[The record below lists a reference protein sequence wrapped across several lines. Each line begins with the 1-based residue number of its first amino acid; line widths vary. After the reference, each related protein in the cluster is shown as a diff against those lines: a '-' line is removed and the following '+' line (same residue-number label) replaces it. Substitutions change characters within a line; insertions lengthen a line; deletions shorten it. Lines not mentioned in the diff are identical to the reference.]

1 MDVLAYENKGAVPA
15 PTSSLADRTD
25 IHITSGGPT
34 QHINLPRPPTSTGG
48 IETFIGAHYTA
59 IPRFSPS
66 ISANE
71 EVSKESRRFK
81 CSREQTLALERLY
94 QQCPKPNQATKRDLA
109 HAINL
114 SPTRVNIWFQ
124 NRRHRAKKHKE
135 VQEAKMAKILETAGR
150 KRMAKIAMEDPL
162 LDSPIELE
170 TPTSATSGHS
180 SLPLLTTEFKPIG
193 SDNHSAQYSS
203 PKEAA
208 AASLARSIAI
218 ASAYAS
224 TFSPNGDGVN
234 QEYHPG
240 TGSYDGTPPANYSL
254 DPYHPNF
261 YPVSTFSDWGSTYS
275 SVGYTPNPAG
285 QTEDPFEYDKL
296 STLNSPYH
304 NGPISSMSGLP
315 PVFHDD
321 YSAFA
326 AAVQMNAMPK
336 AINMSLKSKGQVP
349 CGLVLK
355 NNHGDERPLL
365 PRLTTCPDLSN
376 LDGFSAP
383 HGLRPMQSAS
393 EASSPIER
401 GSKLLAPQMERSQ
414 SYTDRPT
421 LQQEIAL
428 RRLRP
433 IPPTIS
439 ANSRAQRIFQNKVS
453 VPQSPLRSEH
463 CTPLPTPPSDADFA
477 TSAMRHNLKR
487 KPSDLSKEHSP
498 DVPDLESDG
507 GFTNGEDVVSKQNA
521 GSPPPTPETAGLAQ
535 AASGQFKEEP
545 DQHFTSFTRMLEQ
558 NSPELTSTGYGEH
571 SNQQPRVEDWIS
583 GHHSQQQYWG
593 PEHPRG
599 DNRMSFDIP
608 SIDVQHLPPLAYGM
622 HDGRHHE

>member
-1 MDVLAYENKGAVPA
+1 MPA
-15 PTSSLADRTD
+15 PPTSSLSDRTD
-25 IHITSGGPT
+25 VHVTSGAPA
-34 QHINLPRPPTSTGG
+34 QHINLPRPPASTGH
-48 IETFIGAHYTA
+48 IETYIGAHYTA
-59 IPRFSPS
+59 IPRFTPS
-66 ISANE
+66 IANE
-71 EVSKESRRFK
+71 EATKEPRRFK

-135 VQEAKMAKILETAGR
+135 IQEAKMAKILETAGR
-150 KRMAKIAMEDPL
+150 KRMAKIAMEAPL
-162 LDSPIELE
+162 SESSVELE
-170 TPTSATSGHS
+170 TPTSATSGHH
-180 SLPLLTTEFKPIG
+180 SLPLLTTEFKPHG
-193 SDNHSAQYSS
+193 PDNHSGQYSS

-224 TFSPNGDGVN
+224 TFSPSGDGVAN
-234 QEYHPG
+234 EYHPPAG
-240 TGSYDGTPPANYSL
+240 PYDGTPPANYSL

-275 SVGYTPNPAG
+275 SVGYTPTPAN
-285 QTEDPFEYDKL
+285 QAEDPFEYDKL

-304 NGPISSMSGLP
+304 NGPMSGLP

-336 AINMSLKSKGQVP
+336 AMSMNLKSKGPVP

-355 NNHGDERPLL
+355 NNMDERPLL
-365 PRLTTCPDLSN
+365 PRVTTCPDMSN
-376 LDGFSAP
+376 VDGFQMQ
-383 HGLRPMQSAS
+383 HGPRPMQTAS
-393 EASSPIER
+393 EASSPIDH

-463 CTPLPTPPSDADFA
+463 CTSLPTPPSDADFA
-477 TSAMRHNLKR
+477 TATLKHNLKR

-507 GFTNGEDVVSKQNA
+507 GFTNYEDAPSKRNA

-535 AASGQFKEEP
+535 ATSGQFKEENP
-545 DQHFTSFTRMLEQ
+545 EQQYTSFTKMLEQ
-558 NSPELTSTGYGEH
+558 NSPLLTSTGYSEH
-571 SNQQPRVEDWIS
+571 PNQQPRVEDWIN
-583 GHHSQQQYWG
+583 GHHPQQQYWG
-593 PEHPRG
+593 PQHHSRS
-599 DNRMSFDIP
+599 DTRMPFEIP

-622 HDGRHHE
+622 HDGRQ